1 MDDKTRVLEH
11 AVAFLRMAAIQLRN
25 MTERA
30 PDIADQ
36 LSHTADGLDREA
48 AELSREFGVSLP
60 TLGD

>member
-1 MDDKTRVLEH
+1 MDDRTRVLKH